1 VSHSLGEFEQLILLA
16 LLRLAPNAYGVT
28 IVQEIERRT
37 GRRIAL
43 GAVYTSL
50 GRLEKKGYV
59 AHEVGAPLPERG
71 GRRKKLYSV
80 EPAGAAALNR
90 SFESLSRMME
100 GLGRKQEVL

>member
-1 VSHSLGEFEQLILLA
+1 VGYSLGEFEQLILLA

-37 GRRIAL
+37 GRRIAV

-50 GRLEKKGYV
+50 ARLEKKGYV
-59 AHEVGAPLPERG
+59 AYEVGAPLPERG
-71 GRRKKLYSV
+71 GRRKKLYRI

-90 SFESLSRMME
+90 SFESLSRMVE